1 MTETQQNVDQTE
13 IDKFSEIAA
22 HWWDPQ
28 GQFKPLHAINPLR
41 LSFIEEKC
49 AGVFGKPKWQHFQSS
64 HVLVRN
70 SFGAENSRPHLTAAP
85 ECVAGKPQ
93 W

>member
-49 AGVFGKPKWQHFQSS
+49 AGVFGKKILDVGCGGGILAES
-64 HVLVRN
+64 LAMR
-70 SFGAENSRPHLTAAP
+70 GAEVTGIDMASASLEIA
-85 ECVAGKPQ
+85 Q
-93 W
+93 

>member
-49 AGVFGKPKWQHFQSS
+49 AGVFGKKILDIISS
-64 HVLVRN
+64 ITLRYI
-70 SFGAENSRPHLTAAP
+70 SSQLGYRAPFLMENQICP
-85 ECVAGKPQ
+85 EN
-93 W
+93 